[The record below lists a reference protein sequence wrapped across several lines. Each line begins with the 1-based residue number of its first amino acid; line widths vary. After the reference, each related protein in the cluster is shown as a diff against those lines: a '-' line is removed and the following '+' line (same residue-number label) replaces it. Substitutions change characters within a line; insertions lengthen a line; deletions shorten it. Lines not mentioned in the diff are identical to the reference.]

1 MNFQSIIIGFATF
14 LIIGIF
20 HPIVIKGE
28 YYFSKNIWPL
38 FVLTAFILFY
48 FALTVQNIVIASILS
63 ITAFTC
69 LWSVKE
75 LFEQEERV
83 LKGHA
88 PKNPKRTYKES

>member
-1 MNFQSIIIGFATF
+1 MNYQSIIIGFATF

-20 HPIVIKGE
+20 HPIVTKGE
-28 YYFSKNIWPL
+28 YYFSKNIWFL
-38 FVLTAFILFY
+38 FVLAAIVLFY
-48 FALTVQNIVIASILS
+48 FALTIQNIVIASILS

-88 PKNPKRTYKES
+88 PKNPNRKYSNE